1 MRRALR
7 WFFFVVGALSLAVGV
22 TGYVARWTGGP
33 IGPVPAGTLR
43 GAFGSAALPDLASL
57 GSRRE
62 LQLQVNPDRPRSM
75 NVWLL
80 VVDGELYVPSG
91 FPRWKVWPE
100 VVLRDPRA
108 VLRVDDTLY
117 DVTAERVDDPA
128 LRERLEAA
136 LQEKYGTP
144 GGAETWFFRIRPR
157 TGR

>member
-43 GAFGSAALPDLASL
+43 GSFGSAALPDLAAL
-57 GSRRE
+57 GDRRE
-62 LQLQVNPDRPRSM
+62 LQLQVNPDRPRSV

-91 FPRWKVWPE
+91 FPRWKIWPE
-100 VVLRDPRA
+100 VLTQDPRA
-108 VLRVDDTLY
+108 VLRVDDALF
-117 DVTAERVDDPA
+117 DVSAERVDDPTLRARLEDA
-128 LRERLEAA
+128 LRE
-136 LQEKYGTP
+136 KYGAS
-144 GGAETWFFRIRPR
+144 GDGETWFFRIRPR
-157 TGR
+157 SG